1 MKLMATA
8 SAFLIAFFAPVAP
21 VLLAVGGFIALDT
34 LTGILKSIKL
44 HGWPSI
50 RSAKLARVATKNLVY
65 CGSVLVFFLLD
76 KAMFNEVLIGF
87 IPTPYVLTKAMGLIL
102 CSIEAKS
109 IDENFEAVYGVSL
122 WERFKLIIK
131 RTKSVVGQIQ
141 EIKKA

>member
-1 MKLMATA
+1 MKTMATA

-21 VLLAVGGFIALDT
+21 VLLAVGAFIALDT

-44 HGWPSI
+44 NGWASI
-50 RSAKLARVATKNLVY
+50 KSNKLARIATKNISY

-87 IPTPYVLTKAMGLIL
+87 IPTPYVLTKITGLVL
-102 CSIEAKS
+102 CGIELKS
-109 IDENFEAVYGVSL
+109 IDENFKVVFGVSL
-122 WERFKLIIK
+122 WEGFENII
-131 RTKSVVGQIQ
+131 RRVKSIVSQIQ